1 MKLIRS
7 GLTLAAVLLVAAPVF
22 AQQTGKLK
30 CKVNPGRAGVFLDG
44 KYLGPAANFAVART
58 YSVPAGE
65 HELKLDE
72 PRYKSISKKITVTAG
87 KQTTVKEKME
97 ALPVPKP
104 PFGAIRT
111 INNDKFAAVYL
122 NDKFYGHVDEFSN
135 GSQRLLVPPGT
146 YEVRIVPASGAPIVQ
161 KITVEANK
169 TVVVK

>member
-7 GLTLAAVLLVAAPVF
+7 GLILAAVLLVALPVA

-44 KYLGPAANFAVART
+44 KYLGPAANFAMART

-72 PRYKSISKKITVTAG
+72 PRYKTITKKITVSAG
-87 KQTTVKEKME
+87 KQTRVSEKME

-104 PFGAIRT
+104 PFGRIRT
-111 INNDKFAAVYL
+111 MSNDKFAAVYL
-122 NDKFYGHVDEFSN
+122 NDKFYGHADEFSN
-135 GSQRLLVPPGT
+135 GSQGLLVPPGAYT
-146 YEVRIVPASGAPIVQ
+146 VRIAPVSGAPVSQ
-161 KITVEANK
+161 KVTVEANK
-169 TVVVK
+169 TVIVK